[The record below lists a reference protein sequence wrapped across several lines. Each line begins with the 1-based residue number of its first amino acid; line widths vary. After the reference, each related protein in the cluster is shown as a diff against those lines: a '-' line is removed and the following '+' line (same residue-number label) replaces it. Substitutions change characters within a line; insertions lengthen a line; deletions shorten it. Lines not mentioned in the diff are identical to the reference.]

1 LKTALIITVLA
12 FFIGVYDGFYGP
24 GTGTFLMITLT
35 GLAHVS
41 LNDAAGITKT
51 INLTSNITAFTV
63 FLVNGVVWLQLGFVA
78 ALFSIAGN
86 YLGARYFTSKG
97 TQIVRP
103 AILLVLS
110 IFFIKILNDLLS

>member
-1 LKTALIITVLA
+1 
-12 FFIGVYDGFYGP
+12 
-24 GTGTFLMITLT
+24 
-35 GLAHVS
+35 
-41 LNDAAGITKT
+41 
-51 INLTSNITAFTV
+51 
-63 FLVNGVVWLQLGFVA
+63 VNGVVWLQLGFVA

-86 YLGARYFTSKG
+86 YLGAKYFTSKG